1 MMYFA
6 ALVTIFFVY
15 GIIIWASSQA
25 ELTPE
30 VRKNMAPE
38 DIETI
43 HEELQWRRHV
53 GLLMILISMF
63 PIMTYLWV
71 YF

>member
-6 ALVTIFFVY
+6 ALVAMIFFY
-15 GIIIWASSQA
+15 GVIISISGTS
-25 ELTPE
+25 ELTAE
-30 VRKNMAPE
+30 VRKNMPPE

-43 HEELQWRRHV
+43 YEELKWRRQV

-63 PIMTYLWV
+63 PIMTYLC
-71 YF
+71 YYL

>member
-6 ALVTIFFVY
+6 ASVAMIFFY
-15 GIIIWASSQA
+15 GVIISISGTS
-25 ELTPE
+25 ELTAE
-30 VRKNMAPE
+30 VRKNMPPE

-43 HEELQWRRHV
+43 YEELKWRRQV

-63 PIMTYLWV
+63 PIMTYLC
-71 YF
+71 YYL

>member
-6 ALVTIFFVY
+6 ALVAMIFFY
-15 GIIIWASSQA
+15 GVIISISGTS
-25 ELTPE
+25 ELTAE
-30 VRKNMAPE
+30 VRKNMPPE

-43 HEELQWRRHV
+43 YEELKWRRQV

-63 PIMTYLWV
+63 PIMTYVCYYL
-71 YF
+71 